1 MNDEQT
7 GPNNLID
14 TTDCLE
20 AVDEFRWWKNVFFI
34 IVFLALILSQT
45 CFWLVDSGVV
55 RADQGAAAPPEQRLE
70 APAEPTT
77 HEVKAGEAA
86 KAQAAET
93 APPLGLLRT
102 AAKAA
107 EDIVE
112 EPNQPAEESAQQPP
126 QKSRFALRVTVR
138 HLGWIIRFLNFI
150 LIPAGVL
157 YCLTILFALKVSL
170 LGRLGGINHIARAFF
185 LSLIFVVILLPW
197 QRIFGNVT
205 VGIIYTCRELL
216 SCCAAAADGG
226 AAVKILHYLKF
237 TVYWAA
243 AMLML
248 ILAQF
253 RTARWTKAV
262 LRRLEIM
269 V

>member
-1 MNDEQT
+1 MNDEQR
-7 GPNNLID
+7 GPSNLID

-34 IVFLALILSQT
+34 IVFLSLVLSQA
-45 CFWLVDSGVV
+45 CFWLVDRGVV
-55 RADQGAAAPPEQRLE
+55 RADEVAG
-70 APAEPTT
+70 APAVQTLEGPVVSAAL
-77 HEVKAGEAA
+77 EGKAAETAPA
-86 KAQAAET
+86 TKLAAET
-93 APPLGLLRT
+93 APPL
-102 AAKAA
+102 AA
-107 EDIVE
+107 EDAAE
-112 EPNQPAEESAQQPP
+112 GPNQPAEASAQQPP
-126 QKSRFALRVTVR
+126 QKSGLALRVTIR

-150 LIPAGVL
+150 LIPAAVL

-170 LGRLGGINHIARAFF
+170 LGRLGGISHIARAFF

-197 QRIFGNVT
+197 QNVFGNVT

-216 SCCAAAADGG
+216 SCCAAANDGG
-226 AAVKILHYLKF
+226 AAFKILHYLKF

-243 AMLML
+243 AMLIL

>member
-1 MNDEQT
+1 MNDERT
-7 GPNNLID
+7 GPSNLID

-34 IVFLALILSQT
+34 IVFLSLILSQA
-45 CFWLVDSGVV
+45 CFWLVDRGLVSSDESTGSPAVQTLQGPVV
-55 RADQGAAAPPEQRLE
+55 SAALEGKAAETQAAE
-70 APAEPTT
+70 APAT
-77 HEVKAGEAA
+77 KF
-86 KAQAAET
+86 AAET
-93 APPLGLLRT
+93 APPL
-102 AAKAA
+102 AASDAA
-107 EDIVE
+107 EG
-112 EPNQPAEESAQQPP
+112 PNQPAEAPAQQPP
-126 QKSRFALRVTVR
+126 QKGGFALRLTIR
-138 HLGWIIRFLNFI
+138 HMGWIIRFLNFI

-170 LGRLGGINHIARAFF
+170 LGRLGGISHIARAFF
-185 LSLIFVVILLPW
+185 LSLFFVVILLPW
-197 QRIFGNVT
+197 QNIFGNVT

-216 SCCAAAADGG
+216 SCCAAADAGG
-226 AAVKILHYLKF
+226 TAVKILHYLKF
-237 TVYWAA
+237 TVYWMA
-243 AMLML
+243 AMLIL

>member
-55 RADQGAAAPPEQRLE
+55 RADQGTAAPAVQTPE
-70 APAEPTT
+70 EPVVQAAI
-77 HEVKAGEAA
+77 EVKAA
-86 KAQAAET
+86 KVQTAET
-93 APPLGLLRT
+93 APVT
-102 AAKAA
+102 KAA
-107 EDIVE
+107 AEITA
-112 EPNQPAEESAQQPP
+112 EPNQPADLSAQQPP
-126 QKSRFALRVTVR
+126 QKGGFSLRVTVR
-138 HLGWIIRFLNFI
+138 HLGWIIRFLNFV
-150 LIPAGVL
+150 LIPAAVL

-170 LGRLGGINHIARAFF
+170 LGRLGGISHIARAFF

-216 SCCAAAADGG
+216 NCCSAAADSG

-237 TVYWAA
+237 TVYWVA

-248 ILAQF
+248 ILAQL
-253 RTARWTKAV
+253 RTTRWTKAV